1 MIAATYVG
9 GRWLDRPHRRI
20 VTDPADNRTVVAE
33 VSLSTAADVDAA
45 YAAADRSARG
55 WANAAP
61 QRRHDILMAAAA
73 VLDRDRD
80 AMARDLVREEGKI
93 WADATGEVA
102 RSADTLR
109 YFANAALQPA
119 GDVLPAPAGSFILS
133 RRVPLGVVTVIT
145 PFNYPMLLPTWK
157 IGPAL
162 AHGNT
167 VVWKCSELVPLS
179 AVHLS
184 RAMAQAG
191 LPDGVLNLLCGT
203 AATLGGPL
211 LADPRTR
218 AVTFTGSTAAG
229 RAVQSAVTG
238 RDVAVQLEMGGS
250 NVAIVLADADIDAVI
265 AHLAAGAFSGSG
277 QKCTAIGRVVAEAP
291 VADEIGQRLAAAA
304 ADWTMGS
311 GLDPA
316 TKLGP
321 LMTPAARDAV
331 VRATR
336 DAASAGAT
344 VLHGGAAPTEE
355 RLAHGNFVPA
365 TVITEVNPDTTAARQ
380 EVFGPFAAVIPVQDS
395 GRAVEVAN
403 ATPYGLNAGVF
414 TRDVGQAMRLVQ
426 GLNAGMV
433 HLNAVTGFPPHVPFG
448 GMKDSGAGPL
458 EQGPRTYEFFTRGQ
472 VVHLHAEP

>member
-1 MIAATYVG
+1 MTATTYVD
-9 GRWLDRPHRRI
+9 GRWWDRPERRI
-20 VTDPADNRTVVAE
+20 VPDPADNRAVVAE
-33 VSLSTAADVDAA
+33 VSLSSPADVDAA
-45 YAAADRSARG
+45 YAAADRAARA
-55 WANAAP
+55 WAGTAP
-61 QRRHDILMAAAA
+61 QRRHDILLAAAA
-73 VLDRDRD
+73 VLDRDRE

-93 WADATGEVA
+93 WKDASGEVA

-109 YFANAALQPA
+109 YFATAALQPA

-145 PFNYPMLLPTWK
+145 PFNYPMLLPAWK

-179 AVHLS
+179 AVHFT
-184 RAMAQAG
+184 RALAEAG

-211 LADPRTR
+211 LADSRTR

-229 RAVQSAVTG
+229 RAVQRTVTG

-250 NVAIVLADADIDAVI
+250 NVAVVLADADLAAVT

-277 QKCTAIGRVVAEAP
+277 QKCTAIGRIVAEAP
-291 VADEIGQRLAAAA
+291 VADELAQRLAAAA
-304 ADWTMGS
+304 AGWTMGN

-331 VRATR
+331 IRATKE
-336 DAASAGAT
+336 AVSAGGT
-344 VLHGGAAPTEE
+344 VLHGGDPPTED
-355 RLAHGNFVPA
+355 RLAYGNFAPA
-365 TVITEVNPDTTAARQ
+365 TVLAGVQPGTATARH
-380 EVFGPFAAVIPVQDS
+380 EVFGPFAAVISVPDAA
-395 GRAVEVAN
+395 RAMEVAN
-403 ATPYGLNAGVF
+403 DTPYGLNAGVF
-414 TRDVGQAMRLVQ
+414 TRDLALALRLVQ
-426 GLNAGMV
+426 GLDAGMV
-433 HLNAVTGFPPHVPFG
+433 HLNAVTGFPPYVPFG
-448 GMKDSGAGPL
+448 GMKDSGSGPL

-472 VVHLHAEP
+472 VVHLHPEP

>member
-9 GRWLDRPHRRI
+9 GRWWDRPHGRI
-20 VTDPADNRTVVAE
+20 VLDPADRRTVVAE
-33 VSLSTAADVDAA
+33 VSLSTVADVDTA
-45 YAAADRSARG
+45 YAVADRSARA
-55 WANAAP
+55 WANAP
-61 QRRHDILMAAAA
+61 PHRRHDILMAAAA

-80 AMARDLVREEGKI
+80 AMARDLVREQGKV
-93 WADATGEVA
+93 WTDATGEVA

-133 RRVPLGVVTVIT
+133 RRIPLGVVTVIT
-145 PFNYPMLLPTWK
+145 PFNYPMLVPAWK

-179 AVHLS
+179 AVHLA
-184 RAMAQAG
+184 RAMAEAG
-191 LPDGVLNLLCGT
+191 LPDGVLNLLCGP

-211 LADPRTR
+211 LADPRMR

-229 RAVQSAVTG
+229 RAVQRAVAG

-250 NVAIVLADADIDAVI
+250 NVAIVLADADLDAVI
-265 AHLAAGAFSGSG
+265 ARLAAGAFSGSG
-277 QKCTAIGRVVAEAP
+277 QKCTAIGRIVAEAST
-291 VADEIGQRLAAAA
+291 ADEIGQRLAAVAA
-304 ADWTMGS
+304 GWTMGS
-311 GLDPA
+311 GLDPG

-336 DAASAGAT
+336 DAVSTGAA
-344 VLHGGAAPTEE
+344 VLHGGAAPTDE

-365 TVITEVNPDTTAARQ
+365 TVVAGVAPDTAAARQ
-380 EVFGPFAAVIPVQDS
+380 EVFGPFAAVIPVPDAD
-395 GRAVEVAN
+395 RALAVAN
-403 ATPYGLNAGVF
+403 DTPYGLNAGIF

-426 GLNAGMV
+426 RLNAGMV
-433 HLNAVTGFPPHVPFG
+433 HLNAVTGFAPHVPFG
-448 GMKDSGAGPL
+448 GMKDSGTGPL

-472 VVHLHAEP
+472 VIHLHAEP